1 MAVVSI
7 YKFLNNGY
15 SIFGHVKSVSGFW
28 LGAEPFFRIQETE
41 VNGDIIANAIKISFQ
56 TDDGRRVPDPKDWRE
71 YNKVFAQKA
80 GVKSSREFDKP
91 TTQLLQARTDE
102 SHIILAPTRPADKPD
117 KGFVSAN
124 AENVTISIT
133 ASNQEIMEACELA
146 FNNCGK

>member
-7 YKFLNNGY
+7 YKFYNNGY
-15 SIFGHVKSVSGFW
+15 SIFGHFKSVSGFW

-41 VNGDIIANAIKISFQ
+41 INVDLIANAIKTSFR

-71 YNKVFAQKA
+71 FNKIFGQKA

-91 TTQLLQARTDE
+91 TTLLLQARTDE
-102 SHIILAPTRPADKPD
+102 SHIILSSTRPAAKPD
-117 KGFVSAN
+117 KGFAATN
-124 AENVTISIT
+124 TENVTIAIT

-146 FNNCGK
+146 FSKCGK